1 MSTNTAILT
10 EDDAAINSKDF
21 WGYAIERCLY
31 SDPNEMVGSDKQ
43 IIPHWLLIACSSNK
57 SGNVVI
63 FNFGS
68 ERALALKALE
78 SLLQAIDDGDRLWDV
93 DDHKTYKPR

>member
-1 MSTNTAILT
+1 MRLSTPKTFGVMPLR
-10 EDDAAINSKDF
+10 DA
-21 WGYAIERCLY
+21 LY

-57 SGNVVI
+57 SRNVVI

-68 ERALALKALE
+68 ERALALKAHE
-78 SLLQAIDDGDRLWDV
+78 SLLQAIDDGDRL
-93 DDHKTYKPR
+93 